1 MVLLYGR
8 AGRLTAEN
16 GGFRPG
22 QSTSAAGVLPLFD
35 SGELLLSECDFLA
48 PVCGDSGSGLV
59 PTLAAWQLLF
69 GYRSPSFLVTVYEAA
84 GASIAAYSYT
94 LASITTGTGACSLY
108 SEPLRLGISYGAGV
122 FFRLT
127 PDLRGRHLHRLA
139 HRRLRD
145 AALHGH
151 HRRRRRLAHGSGRPG
166 CLSALTVFPCELV
179 FYGAFVWARTWHP
192 VAPRGEPSWA
202 LAR

>member
-1 MVLLYGR
+1 MREGRSAVFSASIAPHYKARLALKVCAVL
-8 AGRLTAEN
+8 
-16 GGFRPG
+16 
-22 QSTSAAGVLPLFD
+22 SAAAKWIHSVISATPTGLTHFI
-35 SGELLLSECDFLA
+35 GGA
-48 PVCGDSGSGLV
+48 P
-59 PTLAAWQLLF
+59 LAAL
-69 GYRSPSFLVTVYEAA
+69 SDAVYWAATGQWGTAVISDEAA

-94 LASITTGTGACSLY
+94 LASITTGTGARSFY
-108 SEPLRLGISYGAGV
+108 SEPLRMSISYEAGV

-166 CLSALTVFPCELV
+166 CLSALTVFLCKLV
-179 FYGAFVWARTWHP
+179 FYGACV
-192 VAPRGEPSWA
+192 
-202 LAR
+202 